1 MENGLQNI
9 LILIMIVQFIFENLS
24 NAFIVLINCIE
35 GVNKR
40 KLSLLDQILIV
51 LAISR
56 IFLLWKVLV
65 SWFSSLYHPLL
76 LMPEIEVRIAISSW
90 IFANHINLWFA
101 TILTIFYLLKIASF
115 SRPIFLYLKWRV
127 KKVILMILLG
137 NLIILILNR
146 IQINIYIEDWIHGS
160 ERNTTWNSRMSDF
173 ATFLALIIFNMTVF
187 SITPFT
193 VALITFLLL
202 IFSLRQHLQNMQ
214 HNFKGPRDPRT
225 NAHITALKIMISF
238 LLLYATYFLSFFIS
252 WLLKMHQSK
261 LVQILSL
268 NFGLIYPLSHSFI

>member
-1 MENGLQNI
+1 
-9 LILIMIVQFIFENLS
+9 
-24 NAFIVLINCIE
+24 
-35 GVNKR
+35 
-40 KLSLLDQILIV
+40 
-51 LAISR
+51 
-56 IFLLWKVLV
+56 
-65 SWFSSLYHPLL
+65 
-76 LMPEIEVRIAISSW
+76 
-90 IFANHINLWFA
+90 
-101 TILTIFYLLKIASF
+101 
-115 SRPIFLYLKWRV
+115 
-127 KKVILMILLG
+127 
-137 NLIILILNR
+137 ILNR

-173 ATFLALIIFNMTVF
+173 ATFLDLIIFNMTMF

-202 IFSLRQHLQNMQ
+202 VFSLWQHLQNMQ

-252 WLLKMHQSK
+252 CLLKMHQSK

-268 NFGLIYPLSHSFI
+268 NFGLIYPSSHSFILILGSSKLREAFLLVLKQLRCGLKDEKLTTL